1 MIHSRVIIH
10 LCTVLHGACM
20 SHNYSVFYSL
30 HQLIGTRWY
39 VSVPCKHKAQL
50 FDVIFI
56 VLNDPYII

>member
-10 LCTVLHGACM
+10 LCTVLHGTYV
-20 SHNYSVFYSL
+20 SHNHSVMYSL
-30 HQLIGTRWY
+30 CQLIGTRWY
-39 VSVPCKHKAQL
+39 VCVPCKHKAQL